1 MTRSSLAT
9 ALLPAIQTI
18 LGISQPTCLLHKA
31 RRWHTRITTIR
42 HRWTKP
48 SFAVSQAGTCG
59 SCHDAPLTVSHK
71 LLHDGRNRFISGN
84 GYTGRLSPQPSM
96 SHSQKATTAP
106 SPARPSM
113 GRSRKQ
119 PRRQATQRI
128 QAHTASAYG
137 YAAVPSA
144 KPNTGR
150 DRKWLSPQEQT
161 GMPVRSTTPCDTTVH
176 TTQRRPGHNLC
187 RGAFLIFS
195 PSFLPRMPAPPCATR
210 GINHLVST
218 AQLLC

>member
-31 RRWHTRITTIR
+31 CCWHTRITTIR

-71 LLHDGRNRFISGN
+71 LLHNGRNRFISGN
-84 GYTGRLSPQPSM
+84 GYTDRLSPQPRTR
-96 SHSQKATTAP
+96 HAQ
-106 SPARPSM
+106 
-113 GRSRKQ
+113 KQ
-119 PRRQATQRI
+119 PRQHLPRQGRAWVAAENSHADRLPSEAKHTPHP
-128 QAHTASAYG
+128 HTAML
-137 YAAVPSA
+137 PS
-144 KPNTGR
+144 PQR
-150 DRKWLSPQEQT
+150 SQIRVDRKWLSTQEQT

-195 PSFLPRMPAPPCATR
+195 PSFLPRMPAPPCATP

>member
-31 RRWHTRITTIR
+31 CRWHTRITTIR

-96 SHSQKATTAP
+96 SHSPKKPRQHLPRQGRAWVAAENSHADRLPSESKHTPHPHTATLPSPQRSQIRVAIGNGCRRRNRPACRYTAP
-106 SPARPSM
+106 RHAIR
-113 GRSRKQ
+113 
-119 PRRQATQRI
+119 QRI
-128 QAHTASAYG
+128 QHKGAPAITSAG
-137 YAAVPSA
+137 APS
-144 KPNTGR
+144 
-150 DRKWLSPQEQT
+150 
-161 GMPVRSTTPCDTTVH
+161 
-176 TTQRRPGHNLC
+176 
-187 RGAFLIFS
+187 
-195 PSFLPRMPAPPCATR
+195 
-210 GINHLVST
+210 
-218 AQLLC
+218 

>member
-1 MTRSSLAT
+1 MTRSSLAM

-31 RRWHTRITTIR
+31 CRWHTRITTIR

-71 LLHDGRNRFISGN
+71 LLRDGRNRFI
-84 GYTGRLSPQPSM
+84 
-96 SHSQKATTAP
+96 
-106 SPARPSM
+106 
-113 GRSRKQ
+113 
-119 PRRQATQRI
+119 
-128 QAHTASAYG
+128 SAYG

-150 DRKWLSPQEQT
+150 NRKWLPPQEQT
-161 GMPVRSTTPCDTTVH
+161 GMPVRSTTPCDTTAH

-187 RGAFLIFS
+187 RGAFLILS
-195 PSFLPRMPAPPCATR
+195 PSFLPRMPAPPYATR

-218 AQLLC
+218 ARLLC

>member
-31 RRWHTRITTIR
+31 CCWHTRITTIR
-42 HRWTKP
+42 HRWTKS

-96 SHSQKATTAP
+96 SHSPKSHDSTFPGKAEHG
-106 SPARPSM
+106 S
-113 GRSRKQ
+113 Q
-119 PRRQATQRI
+119 PKTATQTDYPANPSTHRI
-128 QAHTASAYG
+128 RIRLRCRPLSEAKYGSRSEMAVDAGTDRHAGTQHHAMRYDSAY
-137 YAAVPSA
+137 
-144 KPNTGR
+144 NT
-150 DRKWLSPQEQT
+150 KAP
-161 GMPVRSTTPCDTTVH
+161 
-176 TTQRRPGHNLC
+176 RP
-187 RGAFLIFS
+187 
-195 PSFLPRMPAPPCATR
+195 
-210 GINHLVST
+210 
-218 AQLLC
+218 

>member
-31 RRWHTRITTIR
+31 CCWHTRITTIR
-42 HRWTKP
+42 HRWTKS

-96 SHSQKATTAP
+96 SHSPKKPRQHLPRQDRAWVAAENSHADRLPCESEHTPHPHTATLPSPQRSQIRVAIGNGCHRKNRPVCRYTAP
-106 SPARPSM
+106 RHAIR
-113 GRSRKQ
+113 
-119 PRRQATQRI
+119 QRI
-128 QAHTASAYG
+128 QHKGAPAITSAG
-137 YAAVPSA
+137 APS
-144 KPNTGR
+144 
-150 DRKWLSPQEQT
+150 
-161 GMPVRSTTPCDTTVH
+161 
-176 TTQRRPGHNLC
+176 
-187 RGAFLIFS
+187 
-195 PSFLPRMPAPPCATR
+195 
-210 GINHLVST
+210 
-218 AQLLC
+218 

>member
-31 RRWHTRITTIR
+31 CRWHTRITTIR

-96 SHSQKATTAP
+96 SHSPKKPRQHLPRQGRAWVAAENSHADRLPSESKHTPHPHTATMPSPQRNQIRVAIGNGCHRRNRPVCRYTAP
-106 SPARPSM
+106 RHAIR
-113 GRSRKQ
+113 
-119 PRRQATQRI
+119 QRI
-128 QAHTASAYG
+128 QHKGAPAITSAG
-137 YAAVPSA
+137 APS
-144 KPNTGR
+144 
-150 DRKWLSPQEQT
+150 
-161 GMPVRSTTPCDTTVH
+161 
-176 TTQRRPGHNLC
+176 
-187 RGAFLIFS
+187 
-195 PSFLPRMPAPPCATR
+195 
-210 GINHLVST
+210 
-218 AQLLC
+218 

>member
-31 RRWHTRITTIR
+31 CCWHTRITTIR

-96 SHSQKATTAP
+96 SHSPKKPRQHLPRQGRAWVAAENSHADRLPSESKHTPHPHTATLPSPQRSQIRVAIGNGCHRKNRPVCRYTAP
-106 SPARPSM
+106 RHAIR
-113 GRSRKQ
+113 
-119 PRRQATQRI
+119 QRI
-128 QAHTASAYG
+128 QHKGAPAITSAG
-137 YAAVPSA
+137 APS
-144 KPNTGR
+144 
-150 DRKWLSPQEQT
+150 
-161 GMPVRSTTPCDTTVH
+161 
-176 TTQRRPGHNLC
+176 
-187 RGAFLIFS
+187 
-195 PSFLPRMPAPPCATR
+195 
-210 GINHLVST
+210 
-218 AQLLC
+218 

>member
-31 RRWHTRITTIR
+31 CRWHTRITTIR

-96 SHSQKATTAP
+96 SHSPKKPRQHLPRQGRAWVAAENSHADRLPSESKHTPHPHTATLPSPQRSQIRVAIGNGCHRKNRPVCRYTAP
-106 SPARPSM
+106 RHAIR
-113 GRSRKQ
+113 
-119 PRRQATQRI
+119 QRI
-128 QAHTASAYG
+128 QHKGAPAITSAG
-137 YAAVPSA
+137 APS
-144 KPNTGR
+144 
-150 DRKWLSPQEQT
+150 
-161 GMPVRSTTPCDTTVH
+161 
-176 TTQRRPGHNLC
+176 
-187 RGAFLIFS
+187 
-195 PSFLPRMPAPPCATR
+195 
-210 GINHLVST
+210 
-218 AQLLC
+218 

>member
-31 RRWHTRITTIR
+31 CRWHTRITTIR

-84 GYTGRLSPQPSM
+84 GYTGRLFPQPRTR
-96 SHSQKATTAP
+96 HAQ
-106 SPARPSM
+106 
-113 GRSRKQ
+113 KQ
-119 PRRQATQRI
+119 PRQHLPWQGQAWIAAENSHTDGRHRSPSSTSSKNSHADRLPSESKHTPHPHTATLPSPQRSQIRVATGNGCRRRNRPACRYAAPRHAIRQRI
-128 QAHTASAYG
+128 RYKGAPAITSAG
-137 YAAVPSA
+137 APS
-144 KPNTGR
+144 
-150 DRKWLSPQEQT
+150 
-161 GMPVRSTTPCDTTVH
+161 
-176 TTQRRPGHNLC
+176 
-187 RGAFLIFS
+187 
-195 PSFLPRMPAPPCATR
+195 
-210 GINHLVST
+210 
-218 AQLLC
+218 

>member
-31 RRWHTRITTIR
+31 CRWHTRITTIR

-96 SHSQKATTAP
+96 SHSPKKPRQHLPRQGRAWVAAENSHADRLPSESKHTPHPHTATLPSPQRSQIRVAIGNGCHRKNRPVCRYTAP
-106 SPARPSM
+106 RHAIR
-113 GRSRKQ
+113 
-119 PRRQATQRI
+119 QRI
-128 QAHTASAYG
+128 QHKDAPAITSAG
-137 YAAVPSA
+137 APS
-144 KPNTGR
+144 
-150 DRKWLSPQEQT
+150 
-161 GMPVRSTTPCDTTVH
+161 
-176 TTQRRPGHNLC
+176 
-187 RGAFLIFS
+187 
-195 PSFLPRMPAPPCATR
+195 
-210 GINHLVST
+210 
-218 AQLLC
+218 

>member
-31 RRWHTRITTIR
+31 CRWHTRITTIR

-84 GYTGRLSPQPSM
+84 GYTSRLSPQPRTR
-96 SHSQKATTAP
+96 HAQ
-106 SPARPSM
+106 
-113 GRSRKQ
+113 KQ
-119 PRRQATQRI
+119 PRQHLPRQGQAWVAAENSHADRLPSEAKHTPHPHTATLPSPQRSQIRVAIGNGCRRRNRPACRYAAPRHAIRQRI
-128 QAHTASAYG
+128 QHKGAPAITSAG
-137 YAAVPSA
+137 APS
-144 KPNTGR
+144 
-150 DRKWLSPQEQT
+150 
-161 GMPVRSTTPCDTTVH
+161 
-176 TTQRRPGHNLC
+176 
-187 RGAFLIFS
+187 
-195 PSFLPRMPAPPCATR
+195 
-210 GINHLVST
+210 
-218 AQLLC
+218 